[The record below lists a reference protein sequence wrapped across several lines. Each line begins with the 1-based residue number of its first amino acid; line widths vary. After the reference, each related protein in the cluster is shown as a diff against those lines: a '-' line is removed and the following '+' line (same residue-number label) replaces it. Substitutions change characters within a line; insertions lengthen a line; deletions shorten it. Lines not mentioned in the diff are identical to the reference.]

1 MQRKGPAQPVRRQP
15 VTMSSSSSAHG
26 GGGHTARRE
35 SNRCVEDLAM
45 EDLKD
50 AINQVVLLQNVRGTL
65 MDEIAQ
71 LKGTI
76 TTQSDELAQAHAA
89 TQEASGISEAS
100 GSEMRALRD
109 RLVEIDAARVE
120 AENKAGFAEEALSIA
135 ASEREALA
143 AQLEAIQCDVEALSK
158 DNGDTAASLTSRDK
172 LLNEQLERINRLEDA
187 VSKQSDEAR
196 EAKETEKRLVVEVEK
211 AQATAQNAQTQND
224 AVRKAEVEILER
236 QQTKLQTENIRLNT
250 ELGVATARRS
260 DAELEATRAVGVISE
275 LENSV
280 VALREQ
286 VEARVEDMI
295 SSQQELSALRVELTK
310 LQDADS
316 SDVCP
321 STPTGSPARSP
332 QSPSRLSRSSL
343 SAPPLSPGG
352 TRSRAK
358 VGSVEGELENERNR
372 ANVLEAKLLKREAEA
387 YALGGDRAQID
398 EKLAA
403 FAAEVDEKSVE
414 INQLRAKVKVTA
426 SQRESLEHELKLAS
440 AKVLDLTNRI
450 QSTDKALETM
460 RVKASATVGLVASA
474 RESEVVVE
482 RLQKELDA
490 ATSNVERLVQKSADY
505 DNLVSEHT
513 SLEHKCA
520 ALQST
525 LEASRSDAQESS
537 GITAQLKAE
546 LATTQAQVADSQR
559 QLLSS
564 EGKRETDM
572 QLLEQKKRHVEDL
585 LVDSR
590 ERVEKLEGS
599 LKEARAESDSEL
611 QRLKE
616 KMDRLNS
623 DYFET
628 KAEAASLEKQS
639 KETSRQL
646 PLLQEELGDAKLSIG
661 KLTFEVDRLKGEAK
675 SEDAK
680 VEHIL
685 KELEEE
691 LESEREGRQT
701 LEDESVVI
709 KAQVGNLEQI
719 VQQQQTH
726 GRALVA
732 QLESISG
739 VETRASELEDANTRL
754 VTELHSAK
762 AELNAKAS
770 EYTETVEMMRTHAQA
785 ENERHEQSYEGLVS
799 MLEALKKELYAHTKK
814 EVEMN
819 HELGKKDNR
828 LDDALKQVATLQTQC
843 ESLNEN
849 SQILKAAVKE
859 AERELAVA
867 REASDETAEAAQIA
881 SALGS
886 DTGLMRQLSEA
897 RQEVARVKKEAKD
910 ARCASPKM
918 GRPGTVDFK
927 VKLQLSQAQ
936 AQAKTLKIE
945 NERLMTELEVSQK
958 ALAAATIEDDL

>member
-1 MQRKGPAQPVRRQP
+1 V
-15 VTMSSSSSAHG
+15 S
-26 GGGHTARRE
+26 
-35 SNRCVEDLAM
+35 
-45 EDLKD
+45 
-50 AINQVVLLQNVRGTL
+50 LLCFL
-65 MDEIAQ
+65 P
-71 LKGTI
+71 
-76 TTQSDELAQAHAA
+76 
-89 TQEASGISEAS
+89 
-100 GSEMRALRD
+100 
-109 RLVEIDAARVE
+109 
-120 AENKAGFAEEALSIA
+120 
-135 ASEREALA
+135 
-143 AQLEAIQCDVEALSK
+143 
-158 DNGDTAASLTSRDK
+158 
-172 LLNEQLERINRLEDA
+172 
-187 VSKQSDEAR
+187 
-196 EAKETEKRLVVEVEK
+196 
-211 AQATAQNAQTQND
+211 
-224 AVRKAEVEILER
+224 
-236 QQTKLQTENIRLNT
+236 
-250 ELGVATARRS
+250 RS
-260 DAELEATRAVGVISE
+260 T
-275 LENSV
+275 
-280 VALREQ
+280 
-286 VEARVEDMI
+286 
-295 SSQQELSALRVELTK
+295 
-310 LQDADS
+310 
-316 SDVCP
+316 
-321 STPTGSPARSP
+321 
-332 QSPSRLSRSSL
+332 
-343 SAPPLSPGG
+343 
-352 TRSRAK
+352 
-358 VGSVEGELENERNR
+358 
-372 ANVLEAKLLKREAEA
+372 
-387 YALGGDRAQID
+387 
-398 EKLAA
+398 
-403 FAAEVDEKSVE
+403 
-414 INQLRAKVKVTA
+414 
-426 SQRESLEHELKLAS
+426 
-440 AKVLDLTNRI
+440 
-450 QSTDKALETM
+450 
-460 RVKASATVGLVASA
+460 
-474 RESEVVVE
+474 VVV
-482 RLQKELDA
+482 
-490 ATSNVERLVQKSADY
+490 S
-505 DNLVSEHT
+505 
-513 SLEHKCA
+513 
-520 ALQST
+520 
-525 LEASRSDAQESS
+525 
-537 GITAQLKAE
+537 
-546 LATTQAQVADSQR
+546 
-559 QLLSS
+559 
-564 EGKRETDM
+564 
-572 QLLEQKKRHVEDL
+572 
-585 LVDSR
+585 
-590 ERVEKLEGS
+590 
-599 LKEARAESDSEL
+599 AESDSEL

-709 KAQVGNLEQI
+709 KAQVANLEQI

-927 VKLQLSQAQ
+927 VKLQLSQVTPLCHCIVYMSARLCTAVYVCCEFRSMSMLTATTLSLSLSLSLSLNWQAQ

-945 NERLMTELEVSQK
+945 NERLMAELEVILFSLCPTRAVEITHSNYHSSFHPNLNSLFLRVSFLHSFRFLKRPWQRPPSRMTCSR
-958 ALAAATIEDDL
+958 ALGRVCYRRGSLRCAEFKIVCRDPKVELCVWATFSSHPTSLAPKRQPVTFF